1 MPSPKPRIVVSEHII
16 LIFTLSAILSLSPF
30 LSKVTRFPTT
40 VIEVIL
46 GTLAAY
52 VGFLH
57 ENTFFEIIAEVGFL
71 YLMFLA
77 GLEINV
83 KELLKIPKETLQMGA
98 VYLFLL
104 YMFST
109 LAHFLLH
116 ISAMFVLIF
125 SLISIGVVLT
135 LTKEYSKEADWLRLS
150 LQIGVLGELASIIA
164 LTLASGLLHH
174 GPSLEFATTMIY
186 LVLTLVALGTIFYV
200 LKVAF
205 WWFPE
210 LKTLLMP
217 HSDNK
222 EQDIRLSFA
231 LFFILISLMLL
242 LDLELVLG
250 AFIAG
255 LFISAFFEHK
265 KELPEKLSSFG
276 FGFLVPL
283 FFIHIGATLNLELLF
298 IKHILLT
305 ALMITGV
312 MILIRLLSAV
322 VFYAQLGFQGILLF
336 AFSQAMPLTLMI
348 AVATLAYNAN
358 SIDISHYYAFVLA
371 SILEVVVI
379 LISIKVTT
387 ILPFFNKKTVK
398 GESNG

>member
-1 MPSPKPRIVVSEHII
+1 MSDHII
-16 LIFTLSAILSLSPF
+16 LIITLSAILTLSPF

-40 VIEVIL
+40 VIEVVL

-83 KELLKIPKETLQMGA
+83 KELLKIPRDILQMGL

-104 YMFST
+104 YMFSV

-135 LTKEYSKEADWLRLS
+135 LTKEYSKDSPWLRLS

-174 GPSLEFATTMIY
+174 GPSLEFATTMLY
-186 LVLTLVALGTIFYV
+186 LILTLIALGTIFYV

-222 EQDIRLSFA
+222 EQDIRLSFS
-231 LFFILISLMLL
+231 LFFILISFMLV

-283 FFIHIGATLNLELLF
+283 FFIHIGSTLNMELLF
-298 IKHILLT
+298 IKEILLT

-312 MILIRLLSAV
+312 MILIRILSAV
-322 VFYAQLGFQGILLF
+322 VFYAHIGLQGIFLF

-358 SIDISHYYAFVLA
+358 SIDTAHYYSFVLA
-371 SILEVVVI
+371 SILEVVII
-379 LISIKVTT
+379 LIAIKMTT
-387 ILPFFNKKTVK
+387 VLPFFNRRNEKETH
-398 GESNG
+398 NG

>member
-1 MPSPKPRIVVSEHII
+1 MPATKSPEPRIAVSEHIA
-16 LIFTLSAILSLSPF
+16 LIITLSAILTLSPF

-40 VIEVIL
+40 VIEVVL

-52 VGFLH
+52 IGFLH
-57 ENTFFEIIAEVGFL
+57 HNTFFEIIAEVGFL

-83 KELLKIPKETLQMGA
+83 KELLKIPRDILQMGL

-135 LTKEYSKEADWLRLS
+135 LTKEYTKETPWLRLS

-164 LTLASGLLHH
+164 LTLASGLIHH
-174 GPSLEFATTMIY
+174 GASFEFAMTMLY
-186 LVLTLVALGTIFYV
+186 LVVTLVAMGTIFYI

-222 EQDIRLSFA
+222 EQDIRLSFS
-231 LFFILISLMLL
+231 LFFVFISFMLA

-283 FFIHIGATLNLELLF
+283 FFIHIGSTLDLNILF
-298 IKHILLT
+298 VKEILLT
-305 ALMITGV
+305 ALLITGV
-312 MILIRLLSAV
+312 MILIRLISSV
-322 VFYAQLGFQGILLF
+322 VFYQHIGFKGILLF

-348 AVATLAYNAN
+348 AVATLAHQAN
-358 SIDISHYYAFVLA
+358 SIDTEHYYAFVLA
-371 SILEVVVI
+371 SILEVVLVLTAI
-379 LISIKVTT
+379 KLISITRLRKNTET
-387 ILPFFNKKTVK
+387 EL
-398 GESNG
+398 